1 MEQKYIDI
9 RKDILNLARTTTQG
23 RLGTDYSVV
32 ELIDSV
38 YNHMNHNPKNT
49 NWEGRDIFI
58 LSKGHASLSYYTILS
73 HHGYFALDDIKTL
86 KKYNSK
92 FGGHPDRLKVPGVES
107 STGSLGHGIGIAVGM
122 ALAFKIKKSYRKVYV
137 LVGDGEA
144 NEGSVWESIMIA
156 VNEKLDNLVI
166 IFDVNKS
173 QTRGLQLSNIDGV
186 CKEFGCA
193 VEKIFGHD
201 VNKIKNAFKC
211 GKKNKPLVIV
221 AETIKGYPCR
231 TLIENKFE
239 WHSKVPND
247 DYYNIFMDELNEK
260 TI

>member
-1 MEQKYIDI
+1 
-9 RKDILNLARTTTQG
+9 
-23 RLGTDYSVV
+23 
-32 ELIDSV
+32 
-38 YNHMNHNPKNT
+38 
-49 NWEGRDIFI
+49 
-58 LSKGHASLSYYTILS
+58 
-73 HHGYFALDDIKTL
+73 
-86 KKYNSK
+86 
-92 FGGHPDRLKVPGVES
+92 
-107 STGSLGHGIGIAVGM
+107 
-122 ALAFKIKKSYRKVYV
+122 
-137 LVGDGEA
+137 
-144 NEGSVWESIMIA
+144 MIA

-247 DYYNIFMDELNEK
+247 DYYKIFMDELNEK

>member
-1 MEQKYIDI
+1 
-9 RKDILNLARTTTQG
+9 
-23 RLGTDYSVV
+23 
-32 ELIDSV
+32 
-38 YNHMNHNPKNT
+38 MNHNPKNT

-247 DYYNIFMDELNEK
+247 DYYKIFMDELNEK